1 MGIRGVLLVA
11 FAVVW
16 GFVLLASA
24 AAIEAL
30 SEVTG
35 IISEVTQQRASA
47 IVESSGLARQAERAI
62 TVAITAARPIST
74 VLDHTLFQQQIDEI
88 RQAENRLIATQHAL
102 NVRHTPEQ
110 AAVLSLVNEVLDNI
124 HALVETTRERLT
136 IRAAVS
142 AAVSAAASADLS
154 FQHAAEPER
163 RVFGSD
169 VSHIVSMS
177 PASEKITSGQATNS
191 RRELAALYSFDRVQL
206 EFATVYRLL
215 IDAGQSPSISEL
227 NLQAIVLRREL
238 ENLKQATAGLTG
250 DMEAVRQAAFL
261 LGQLAE
267 APEGVIPLRRRELE
281 LLSRSSQLL
290 DKNAD
295 ISRQLLDKVDLLVAD
310 DDGALTAGTRH
321 AVDVARS
328 STHRMIAVT
337 IVGLI
342 CSLLIVWLYVFRN
355 LAVRLDLIRSAM
367 LRLARGDLTGALP
380 EERSDEVGRMAA
392 TLHVFRATAAAADRR
407 ERALE
412 KAKETAETALAQL
425 TEAQESLVRAE
436 KLASLGQLVA
446 GIAHEINTPVGIAL
460 AAASQVGDEA
470 IRLKELIA
478 SSKLR
483 RSDLDDYLATSG
495 ELSEILTRN
504 CQRAGQL
511 IHDFKQ
517 VAADQ
522 TSGQRRRFDLR
533 NHLQETLHTLHHRL
547 DRAKVALV
555 TDLPAGIEMDGLPGS
570 LSQVI
575 INLIENALAHAFV
588 LDRPGGTLTVS
599 VRKIGRDQVEIDV
612 GDDGKGIAPDVLPRI
627 FDPFFTTNRGAGNTG
642 LGLHIVHNLVT
653 GQLGGN
659 VEVRS
664 VIGMGTKFIVRLP
677 LLHNSEIPFAAA
689 PNPTGVLGGSALA

>member
-1 MGIRGVLLVA
+1 MGIRGVLIVA
-11 FAVVW
+11 FAIVW

-74 VLDHTLFQQQIDEI
+74 VLDQTLFQQQIDEI
-88 RQAENRLIATQHAL
+88 KQAEDRLIATQKAL
-102 NVRHTPEQ
+102 SERRTPEQ
-110 AAVLSLVNEVLDNI
+110 AAVLSLVNSVLDNI
-124 HALVETTRERLT
+124 HALIGTTRERLAV
-136 IRAAVS
+136 RAAVS
-142 AAVSAAASADLS
+142 AAVAAAASADLS
-154 FQHAAEPER
+154 FQHAAEPAR

-169 VSHIVSMS
+169 VAHIVSGS
-177 PASEKITSGQATNS
+177 PASGKVASEQVASS
-191 RRELAALYSFDRVQL
+191 RRELAALYNFDRVQL
-206 EFATVYRLL
+206 EFSTVYRLL

-227 NLQAIVLRREL
+227 NLQAIVLKREL
-238 ENLKQATAGLTG
+238 ANLKQATADLTG
-250 DMEAVRQAAFL
+250 DMDAVRQSAL
-261 LGQLAE
+261 LLEALAQ
-267 APEGVIPLRRRELE
+267 APDGVIPLRLHELQ
-281 LLSRSSQLL
+281 LLSHSSQLL
-290 DKNAD
+290 DKNAN
-295 ISRQLLDKVDLLVAD
+295 ISKQLLDKVDVLVAD
-310 DDGALTAGTRH
+310 DDNALTAGTRH
-321 AVDVARS
+321 AVDVARR
-328 STHRMIAVT
+328 STHRMIAVA

-355 LAVRLDLIRSAM
+355 LAARLDRIRSAM
-367 LRLARGDLTGALP
+367 LRLADGDLTGALP
-380 EERSDEVGRMAA
+380 EERADEVGRMAA

-407 ERALE
+407 ERALQ

-446 GIAHEINTPVGIAL
+446 GIAHEVNTPVGVAL
-460 AAASQVGDEA
+460 AAASQVGDES
-470 IRLKELIA
+470 IRLKQLIA
-478 SSKLR
+478 SGKLK
-483 RSDLDDYLATSG
+483 RSDLDDYLATSA
-495 ELSEILTRN
+495 ELSDILTRN

-533 NHLQETLHTLHHRL
+533 NHLQETLHTLNHRL
-547 DRAKVALV
+547 ERAKVTLV
-555 TDLPAGIEMDGLPGS
+555 TDLPTGIEMDSLPGS
-570 LSQVI
+570 LSQVL
-575 INLIENALAHAFV
+575 INLTENALAHAFV
-588 LDRPGGTLTVS
+588 PGRAIDTLTVTA
-599 VRKIGRDQVEIDV
+599 RIIGRDQAEISVEDN
-612 GDDGKGIAPDVLPRI
+612 GRGIAADVLPRI

-642 LGLHIVHNLVT
+642 LGLHIIHNLVT

-664 VIGMGTKFIVRLP
+664 VVGEGTTFIVRLP
-677 LLHNSEIPFAAA
+677 LQHPAEPPSSVA
-689 PNPTGVLGGSALA
+689 PVPAERLSDSLA

>member
-11 FAVVW
+11 FAIVW

-74 VLDHTLFQQQIDEI
+74 VLDQTLFQQQIDEI
-88 RQAENRLIATQHAL
+88 KQAEDRLIATQQAL
-102 NVRHTPEQ
+102 RVRHTPEQ
-110 AAVLSLVNEVLDNI
+110 AAMLSLVNEVLDNI
-124 HALVETTRERLT
+124 HALVETTRERLAV
-136 IRAAVS
+136 RAAVS

-154 FQHAAEPER
+154 FQHVAEPER

-169 VSHIVSMS
+169 VASIVSDS
-177 PASEKITSGQATNS
+177 ATSGKIASGQVTDS

-215 IDAGQSPSISEL
+215 IDAGQSPSITEL

-238 ENLKQATAGLTG
+238 ANLKQAAASLTG

-261 LGQLAE
+261 LGQRAE

-290 DKNAD
+290 DKTAD
-295 ISRQLLDKVDLLVAD
+295 ISRQLLDKVDLLVAED
-310 DDGALTAGTRH
+310 DNALTAGTHH
-321 AVDVARS
+321 ALDVARN

-355 LAVRLDLIRSAM
+355 LAVRLDLIRSSM
-367 LRLARGDLTGALP
+367 LRLAKGDLTGALP
-380 EERSDEVGRMAA
+380 DERADEVGRMAA
-392 TLHVFRATAAAADRR
+392 TLHVFRATAAAAGRR
-407 ERALE
+407 ERAIE
-412 KAKETAETALAQL
+412 KAKETAEMALAQL
-425 TEAQESLVRAE
+425 TQAQESLVRAE

-446 GIAHEINTPVGIAL
+446 GIAHEINTPVGVAL

-470 IRLKELIA
+470 IRLRELIA
-478 SSKLR
+478 SSRLR
-483 RSDLDDYLATSG
+483 RSDLDDYLATSQ
-495 ELSEILTRN
+495 ELSDILTRN

-547 DRAKVALV
+547 ERAKVTLA

-570 LSQVI
+570 LSQVL

-588 LDRPGGTLTVS
+588 LDRSAGTLTVA
-599 VRKIGRDQVEIDV
+599 VQRLGPDQVEIVVD
-612 GDDGKGIAPDVLPRI
+612 DDGRGIASEVLPRI

-664 VIGMGTKFIVRLP
+664 TVGVGTKFIVRLP
-677 LLHNSEIPFAAA
+677 L
-689 PNPTGVLGGSALA
+689 VGSAETPSTASPIPAEGPGGA

>member
-1 MGIRGVLLVA
+1 MGIRGVLIVA
-11 FAVVW
+11 FAIVW
-16 GFVLLASA
+16 GFVVLASA

-74 VLDHTLFQQQIDEI
+74 VLDPTLFQQQIDEI
-88 RQAENRLIATQHAL
+88 KQAESRLIATQQAL
-102 NVRHTPEQ
+102 SERRTPEQ

-124 HALVETTRERLT
+124 HALVETTRERLAV
-136 IRAAVS
+136 RAAVS
-142 AAVSAAASADLS
+142 AAVAAAASADLS
-154 FQHAAEPER
+154 FQHAAEPAR

-169 VSHIVSMS
+169 VAHIVSGLS
-177 PASEKITSGQATNS
+177 VSGKIAGGPVASS
-191 RRELAALYSFDRVQL
+191 RRELAALYNFDRVQL
-206 EFATVYRLL
+206 EFSTVYRLL

-227 NLQAIVLRREL
+227 NLQAIVLKREL
-238 ENLKQATAGLTG
+238 TNLKQAASDLTG
-250 DMEAVRQAAFL
+250 DMESVRETAFQ
-261 LGQLAE
+261 LGALAE
-267 APEGVIPLRRRELE
+267 APQGVIALRRRELE
-281 LLSRSSQLL
+281 LLSHSSQLL

-295 ISRQLLDKVDLLVAD
+295 ISKQLLDKVDVLVAD
-310 DDGALTAGTRH
+310 DDNALTAGTRH
-321 AVDVARS
+321 AVDVARR
-328 STHRMIAVT
+328 STHRMIGVA

-342 CSLLIVWLYVFRN
+342 CSLLIVWLYVFRH
-355 LAVRLDLIRSAM
+355 LAARLDRIRSAM
-367 LRLARGDLTGALP
+367 LRLAGGDLTGPLP
-380 EERSDEVGRMAA
+380 EERADEVGRMAA

-425 TEAQESLVRAE
+425 TEAQASLVRAE

-446 GIAHEINTPVGIAL
+446 GIAHEVNTPVGIAL
-460 AAASQVGDEA
+460 AAASQVGDES
-470 IRLKELIA
+470 IRLKELMA
-478 SSKLR
+478 TGKLK
-483 RSDLDDYLATSG
+483 RSDLDDYLATS
-495 ELSEILTRN
+495 EQLSDILTRN

-547 DRAKVALV
+547 ERAKVAIA
-555 TDLPAGIEMDGLPGS
+555 TDLSTGIEMDGFPGS
-570 LSQVI
+570 LSQVL

-588 LDRPGGTLTVS
+588 PSRATDRLTVTARMIEHDQAEI
-599 VRKIGRDQVEIDV
+599 VVEDNGR
-612 GDDGKGIAPDVLPRI
+612 GIADDVLPKI

-653 GQLGGN
+653 GQLGGEL
-659 VEVRS
+659 EVRS
-664 VIGMGTKFIVRLP
+664 TVGVGTKFIAYLP
-677 LLHNSEIPFAAA
+677 LRLYVEAPTPTAPIAAE
-689 PNPTGVLGGSALA
+689 GLSDSLA